1 MGHSHHSDYPAT
13 PNVASTSALGREA
26 SGAPPAEGPLASST
40 CATDNP
46 GERTRRRG
54 RPRREAKTLSGL
66 HQKFLLYCEVERRL
80 SPQTV
85 TSYRSDFR
93 QFTEFLRGQSR
104 WGLVSQDVLGAL
116 SMGNVRDYQYY
127 MAEQRWSPATVQ
139 RRLVSLNRFGAW
151 LVKRGHAK
159 TNPLA
164 EMELPRKPRP
174 LPRIVDWGILAAAAH
189 AEPKPRDA
197 AILGVLV
204 YAGLRRGEVVG
215 LEVGDF
221 SPTAKTLHVRGK
233 GNKDRVISLPKPA
246 QKMLKTYLSS
256 RANAG
261 PEAPLFVTAAGQRI
275 THKVVTRVVRR
286 IGEQIGRHLHPHM
299 FRHSYATE
307 LLDRGADIRD
317 IRDLLGH
324 ESVAT
329 TEIYTH
335 VSAARQRRVVELL
348 EKPAARRPKAKT
360 SAAKEVGVI
369 RSASVPRPKDDESA
383 SSKLA

>member
-1 MGHSHHSDYPAT
+1 M
-13 PNVASTSALGREA
+13 
-26 SGAPPAEGPLASST
+26 
-40 CATDNP
+40 
-46 GERTRRRG
+46 
-54 RPRREAKTLSGL
+54 SGL

-93 QFTEFLRGQSR
+93 QFTEFLRSQSR

-116 SMGNVRDYQYY
+116 SMANVRDYQYY
-127 MAEQRWSPATVQ
+127 MAERGWSTATVQ
-139 RRLVSLNRFGAW
+139 RRLVSLNRFGVW

-164 EMELPRKPRP
+164 EMELPRKRRP
-174 LPRIVDWGILAAAAH
+174 LPRVVDWEILAAAVR
-189 AEPKPRDA
+189 AESKSRDA

-215 LEVGDF
+215 LSVGDF
-221 SPTAKTLHVRGK
+221 APMAATLHVLGK
-233 GNKDRVISLPKPA
+233 GNKDRLISLPKPA
-246 QKMLKTYLSS
+246 QRMLKAYLAS
-256 RANAG
+256 RPEVR
-261 PEAPLFVTAAGQRI
+261 PEAPLFVTAAGPRI
-275 THKVVTRVVRR
+275 THKVVTRVVHR
-286 IGEQIGRHLHPHM
+286 IAERIGRHLHPHR

-307 LLDRGADIRD
+307 LRDRGADIRD

-348 EKPAARRPKAKT
+348 EKPVARRPKAKT
-360 SAAKEVGVI
+360 LAAKEAGAI
-369 RSASVPRPKDDESA
+369 RSASVPPPKND
-383 SSKLA
+383 

>member
-1 MGHSHHSDYPAT
+1 MAIMGHGHHPNCPAT
-13 PNVASTSALGREA
+13 ASVAITSGPGQVV
-26 SGAPPAEGPLASST
+26 SGAPPAEGPLVSST
-40 CATDNP
+40 PAADNP

-116 SMGNVRDYQYY
+116 SMANVRDYQYY
-127 MAEQRWSPATVQ
+127 MAEQGWATATVQ
-139 RRLVSLNRFGAW
+139 RRLVSLNRFGVW

-164 EMELPRKPRP
+164 EIELPRKRRP
-174 LPRIVDWGILAAAAH
+174 LPRVVDWKILAAAVRK
-189 AEPKPRDA
+189 EPKPRDA

-204 YAGLRRGEVVG
+204 DAGLRRGEVVG
-215 LEVGDF
+215 LNVGDF
-221 SPTAKTLHVRGK
+221 SPTAATLHVLGK
-233 GNKDRVISLPKPA
+233 GNKERVIPLPKAA
-246 QKMLKTYLSS
+246 QKILRAYLAT
-256 RANAG
+256 RPETG

-286 IGEQIGRHLHPHM
+286 IGERIGRHLHPHM

-307 LLDRGADIRD
+307 LLERGADIRD

-348 EKPAARRPKAKT
+348 EKPTSRRPRVK
-360 SAAKEVGVI
+360 SAAKEAGAI
-369 RSASVPRPKDDESA
+369 RSASVPSPK
-383 SSKLA
+383 K